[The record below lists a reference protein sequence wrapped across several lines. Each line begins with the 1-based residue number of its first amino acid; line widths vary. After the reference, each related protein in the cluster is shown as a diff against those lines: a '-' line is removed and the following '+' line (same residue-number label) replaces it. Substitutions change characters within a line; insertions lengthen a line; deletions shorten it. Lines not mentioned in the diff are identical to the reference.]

1 MDKLLFSS
9 FVNADSFSIYLVY
22 GLVLFACLLLVIGIR
37 AISKSEEKKAKQL
50 EKEILEKRSK

>member
-1 MDKLLFSS
+1 MDRLLFSS
-9 FVNADSFSIYLVY
+9 FVNADFSSIYLVY
-22 GLVLFACLLLVIGIR
+22 GLVLFACFLLVIGIR